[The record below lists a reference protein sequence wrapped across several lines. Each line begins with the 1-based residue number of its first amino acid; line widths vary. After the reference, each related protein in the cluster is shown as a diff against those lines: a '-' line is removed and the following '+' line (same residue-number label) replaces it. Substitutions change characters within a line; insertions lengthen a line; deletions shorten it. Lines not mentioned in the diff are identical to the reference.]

1 MKYKILVII
10 IFPLSEIV
18 AKQFIVAILIS
29 KFVFVSQI
37 KFSSTLI
44 THTPPRPYIH
54 PSPPTPY
61 RPKHTSTYT
70 QKVFVYILYIWA
82 ENDKLNC
89 IFALF

>member
-1 MKYKILVII
+1 MKYKILVIV

-29 KFVFVSQI
+29 KFVFVSQV
-37 KFSSTLI
+37 KFSPLSL
-44 THTPPRPYIH
+44 HTS
-54 PSPPTPY
+54 PSLPTPNQ
-61 RPKHTSTYT
+61 PQHTSTYT

-89 IFALF
+89 IFPHFLSVIIF